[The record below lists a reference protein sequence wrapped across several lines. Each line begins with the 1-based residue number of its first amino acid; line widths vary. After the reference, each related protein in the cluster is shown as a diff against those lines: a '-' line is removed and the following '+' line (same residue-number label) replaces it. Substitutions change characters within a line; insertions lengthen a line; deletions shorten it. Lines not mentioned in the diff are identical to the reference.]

1 MGSDACLAA
10 VDYCIGLVD
19 RNRRYTCKAARTH
32 AHARTHTHSQSH
44 THARAHTHTHTHTH
58 SSAILDPF
66 CGYGS
71 VLAAANSR
79 GLAAVGIDISSDCCR
94 RALAL

>member
-19 RNRRYTCKAARTH
+19 HNRRYTYKAHMH
-32 AHARTHTHSQSH
+32 AHDTHFHSH
-44 THARAHTHTHTHTH
+44 TYARARAHTH
-58 SSAILDPF
+58 SSAVLDPF

-71 VLAAANSR
+71 VLAAANHR
-79 GLAAVGIDISSDCCR
+79 GLAAVGIDISGDCCR

>member
-19 RNRRYTCKAARTH
+19 RNRRYTYKAHMH
-32 AHARTHTHSQSH
+32 AHDTHFHSH
-44 THARAHTHTHTHTH
+44 THARARAHTH
-58 SSAILDPF
+58 SSAVLDPF

-71 VLAAANSR
+71 VLAAANHR
-79 GLAAVGIDISSDCCR
+79 GLAAVGIDISGDCCR

>member
-19 RNRRYTCKAARTH
+19 RNRRYTYKAHMH
-32 AHARTHTHSQSH
+32 AHARAHAHTLPLTHSR
-44 THARAHTHTHTHTH
+44 ARAHTH
-58 SSAILDPF
+58 SSAVLDPF

-71 VLAAANSR
+71 VLAAANHR
-79 GLAAVGIDISSDCCR
+79 GLAAVGIDVSGDCCR